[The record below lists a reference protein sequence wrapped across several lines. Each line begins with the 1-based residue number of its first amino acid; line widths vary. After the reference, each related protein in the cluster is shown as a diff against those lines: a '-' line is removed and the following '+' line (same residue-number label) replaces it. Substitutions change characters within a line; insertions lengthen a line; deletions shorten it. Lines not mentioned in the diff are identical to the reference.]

1 MKLVCIPWAVVVLL
15 GGLVLVCLLGW
26 AWTVRAWH
34 ATVVAWERERREQ
47 HDEPW

>member
-1 MKLVCIPWAVVVLL
+1 MELVCIPWAVVVLL

-34 ATVVAWERERREQ
+34 ATVAAWECERQEQ
-47 HDEPW
+47 RDDAW